1 MFDYLVIGAGLFGS
15 VFSRELT
22 NAGAKCL
29 VLDKRSHI
37 GGNCYTKNHDGINV
51 HKYGPHIF
59 HTNNKK
65 IWNYV
70 NQFAEFNHFVNKPK
84 VNYNG
89 KIYSFPINLMTLC
102 QLWGVT
108 TPDAAQKKLDEVKVK
123 ID

>member
-59 HTNNKK
+59 HTNNMNHDDNDDQSFGEYFDAQNKRLRKMLDNKDAQQHLQWLEEYEKRHNNDKK
-65 IWNYV
+65 D
-70 NQFAEFNHFVNKPK
+70 
-84 VNYNG
+84 
-89 KIYSFPINLMTLC
+89 ST
-102 QLWGVT
+102 
-108 TPDAAQKKLDEVKVK
+108 
-123 ID
+123 